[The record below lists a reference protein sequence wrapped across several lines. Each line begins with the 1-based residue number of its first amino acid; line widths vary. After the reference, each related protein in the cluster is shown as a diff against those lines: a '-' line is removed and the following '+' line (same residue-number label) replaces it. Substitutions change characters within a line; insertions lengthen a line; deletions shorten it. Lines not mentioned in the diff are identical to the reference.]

1 MIRPV
6 TLLDDAALGGPTA
19 TESSGF
25 GALETEKGRLPL
37 VALDVRARVTGLLAD
52 ITVRQ
57 TFRNSLDVPLEATY
71 IFPLPDRAAVTSF
84 RMRVGERVVEGV
96 LKERGEARAEYIE
109 AISNGYRAGIAE
121 EERSG
126 TFSLRVG
133 NIPPKETISVELT
146 LVGMMPFVGGQAEF
160 RFPLVVAPR
169 YVPGVPLDGP
179 AVGSGWGA
187 DTDQVPDASR
197 VTPPVLLP
205 GFPNPVRLSLEVELD
220 PAGLDGWAEDWAGGI
235 RSSLHS
241 VIIQNGPPWIV
252 RLQPG
257 ERLER
262 DFILRYPLA
271 SDMVQTSLV
280 VSSDKDGQP
289 GTFALVVVPPAP
301 QSVPFRPPRDIVFVL
316 DRSGS
321 MEGWKMVAARRA
333 VERMIETLLEH
344 DRFTV
349 VAFDDRCE
357 FPKPTE
363 KLLPATREVRSLVQN
378 WVQRVEARGGTDL
391 ASALRKALELLG
403 KADEG
408 GQRVV
413 VLVTDGQ
420 VAGEDAILRTLAKAA
435 GGKLP
440 RIYTVGIDQAVNAG
454 FLRRL
459 ADQGGGWCELVESES
474 QLDAAMDRIHRN
486 LGQPLLTQLR
496 IEPALADGP
505 IESVVPSRLP
515 DVFADRPITVFGRVL
530 AGATSLR
537 LRLVATDAA
546 GGQWSQEIV
555 ARPASHQAL
564 KSLWGRARVR
574 ELEDLYA
581 SGLHADTDL
590 LARQI
595 VETSLSAGVLSRF
608 TAYVAVDRSAV
619 VNPGGQPVEIV
630 QPVEMPAGW
639 KMHLG
644 GVVRDPICYERL
656 CFLSCLNDPLT
667 RRSARPGKTKAAR
680 SKSPR
685 AGKRRKPISAP
696 SSHNDGESSPAAPK
710 GQTAD
715 VAPQRLDPIEAVR
728 KAARDLLAIRSLDI
742 RKERLAD
749 LVKQLELLLESR
761 KGKPSAE
768 QARIR
773 DVLRQARQLLA
784 SAQADPGSALE
795 DCWVRSLVGTVEDL
809 LRNIAPTSAGAEGRK
824 FWM

>member
-126 TFSLRVG
+126 TFNLRVG

-257 ERLER
+257 ERLDR

-301 QSVPFRPPRDIVFVL
+301 QSIPFRPPRDIVFVL

-391 ASALRKALELLG
+391 APALRKALELLG

-459 ADQGGGWCELVESES
+459 ADQGGGWCELVESQSE
-474 QLDAAMDRIHRN
+474 LDAAMGRIHRN
-486 LGQPLLTQLR
+486 LGQPVLTQLR

-505 IESVVPSRLP
+505 IESVVPSHLP
-515 DVFADRPITVFGRVL
+515 DVFADRPITVFGRVP
-530 AGATSLR
+530 AGASSLR

-546 GGQWSQEIV
+546 GALWSQEIV

-581 SGLHADTDL
+581 SGLYTDGEA

-639 KMHLG
+639 KMGTGLALRGARFMPCDCGLHFL
-644 GVVRDPICYERL
+644 YAERPAL
-656 CFLSCLNDPLT
+656 MRPK
-667 RRSARPGKTKAAR
+667 RRIRRPKAP
-680 SKSPR
+680 S

-696 SSHNDGESSPAAPK
+696 SSCDAGESSPAAPK

-715 VAPQRLDPIEAVR
+715 VPPQRLDPIEAVR
-728 KAARDLLAIRSLDI
+728 KAARDLVAARSLDI

-749 LVKQLELLLESR
+749 LVKQIELLLESR
-761 KGKPSAE
+761 KGQPSAE
-768 QARIR
+768 QSRIR

-795 DCWVRSLVGTVEDL
+795 DCWVRSLVETVEDL
-809 LRNIAPTSAGAEGRK
+809 LRSIAPTSAGAEGRK